1 MGRVLLVFNRDY
13 SSLHIETRR
22 ATKTI
27 RVRTSFSFAFQQFAA
42 AARTPQPSLANNNMS
57 NKAFEPAHLGPLT
70 LSNHLVMA
78 PMTRCRALGNLPNEL
93 MAEYYRQRATAGLII
108 TEGTSPS
115 ADGLGYARIPGLFN
129 QEQATNWQ
137 RITETVHH
145 HGGHIFIQLMHA
157 GRVFHPL
164 NLPEGAEGVAPS
176 AVAAKGQMW
185 TDQQQ
190 MQDQPAPRALRLEEI
205 AKVRDEYVNSAK
217 LALEAGFDG
226 VELHGANGYL
236 LETFLNPASNQRT
249 DEYGGS
255 VQNRARFVLEVTRA
269 VAEAIGAERT
279 GIRLSP
285 WGVFNDMANYPEIDE
300 TYAYLAEELQK
311 IGVVYLHLVDHE
323 SMGAPAVSAATVPLI
338 REKFTNTLILSGG
351 YTTVERIEEAL
362 SDKADLVAIGRP
374 FISNPD
380 LVERLQRGLPLA
392 ESDPAT
398 YYAPGPHGFADGYTD
413 YPTADGQP
421 AGTFSPSYEA

>member
-1 MGRVLLVFNRDY
+1 M
-13 SSLHIETRR
+13 S
-22 ATKTI
+22 
-27 RVRTSFSFAFQQFAA
+27 QQ
-42 AARTPQPSLANNNMS
+42 
-57 NKAFEPAHLGPLT
+57 AFEPAQLGRLT
-70 LSNHLVMA
+70 LANHLVMA
-78 PMTRCRALGNLPNEL
+78 PMTRSRAPGNLPNEL
-93 MAEYYRQRATAGLII
+93 MAEYYRQRATAGLLI
-108 TEGTSPS
+108 TEGTSPA
-115 ADGLGYARIPGLFN
+115 ADGLGYARIPGLFT

-137 RITETVHH
+137 RVTETVHH
-145 HGGHIFIQLMHA
+145 HGGHIFVQLMHT

-164 NLPEGAEGVAPS
+164 NLPAGAEGVAPS

-190 MQDQPAPRALRLEEI
+190 LQDQPTPRALRPDEL
-205 AKVRDEYVNSAK
+205 ARVRDEFVHSAR

-226 VELHGANGYL
+226 VELHAANGYL
-236 LETFLNPASNQRT
+236 LEQFLNPASNQRT

-255 VQNRARFVLEVTRA
+255 VPNRARFVLEVARA
-269 VAEAIGAERT
+269 VVQAIGADRT

-285 WGVFNDMANYPEIDE
+285 WGVASDMPHYPEIDE

-311 IGVVYLHLVDHE
+311 IGLVYLHLVDHQ
-323 SMGAPAVSAATVPLI
+323 SMGAPAVPAETVDTI
-338 REKFTNTLILSGG
+338 RQKFTNTLILSGG
-351 YTTVERIEEAL
+351 YTTVEQIDAAL
-362 SDKADLVAIGRP
+362 AGPADLVAIGRP

-380 LVERLQRGLPLA
+380 LVARLEQGLPLA

-421 AGTFSPSYEA
+421 AGTFSPTNEA

>member
-1 MGRVLLVFNRDY
+1 
-13 SSLHIETRR
+13 
-22 ATKTI
+22 
-27 RVRTSFSFAFQQFAA
+27 
-42 AARTPQPSLANNNMS
+42 MS
-57 NKAFEPAHLGPLT
+57 KKLFESAQLGPLT
-70 LSNHLVMA
+70 LANHIVMA
-78 PMTRCRALGNLPNEL
+78 PLTRSRALGNVPNEL

-115 ADGLGYARIPGLFN
+115 ADGLGYARIPGLFTP
-129 QEQATNWQ
+129 EQVTNWQ
-137 RITETVHH
+137 RVTETVHH
-145 HGGHIFIQLMHA
+145 HGGHIFVQLMHA

-164 NLPEGAEGVAPS
+164 NLPEGAAGIAPS
-176 AVAAKGQMW
+176 AIAAAGQMW

-190 MQDQPAPRALRLEEI
+190 MQDQPAPRAI
-205 AKVRDEYVNSAK
+205 ATAELARVRDEYVHSAK

-255 VQNRARFVLEVTRA
+255 VQNRARFVLEVARA
-269 VAEAIGAERT
+269 VAQAIGAERT

-285 WGVFNDMANYPEIDE
+285 WGVFNDMASYPEIDE

-311 IGVVYLHLVDHE
+311 IGLVYLHLVDHA
-323 SMGAPAVSAATVPLI
+323 SMGAPAVPAKTVEII
-338 REKFTNTLILSGG
+338 REKFTNKLILSGG
-351 YTTVERIEEAL
+351 YSTVERIEAAL
-362 SDKADLVAIGRP
+362 SGQADLVAIGRP

-380 LVERLQRGLPLA
+380 LVERLQKGLPLA

-398 YYAPGPHGFADGYTD
+398 YYAPGPNGFADGYTD
-413 YPTADGQP
+413 YPVADGQP

>member
-1 MGRVLLVFNRDY
+1 M
-13 SSLHIETRR
+13 SS
-22 ATKTI
+22 
-27 RVRTSFSFAFQQFAA
+27 
-42 AARTPQPSLANNNMS
+42 
-57 NKAFEPAHLGPLT
+57 KAFEPAKLGNLT
-70 LSNHLVMA
+70 LTNHIVMA
-78 PMTRCRALGNLPNEL
+78 PMTRSRALGNVPNEL

-108 TEGTSPS
+108 TEGVSPS
-115 ADGLGYARIPGLFN
+115 ADGLGYARIPGLFTP
-129 QEQATNWQ
+129 EHVTNWQ
-137 RITETVHH
+137 RVTETVHH
-145 HGGHIFIQLMHA
+145 HGGHIFVQLMHA

-164 NLPEGAEGVAPS
+164 NLPEGAEGIAPS

-190 MQDQPAPRALRLEEI
+190 MQDQPTPRALKLEEI
-205 AKVRDEYVNSAK
+205 ARVRDEYVHSAK

-236 LETFLNPASNQRT
+236 LEEFLNPASNQRT

-255 VQNRARFVLEVTRA
+255 IQNRARFVLEVTKA
-269 VAEAIGAERT
+269 VAEAIGPERT

-311 IGVVYLHLVDHE
+311 IGVVYLHLVDHQ
-323 SMGAPAVSAATVPLI
+323 SMGAPAVPSEVVPLI
-338 REKFTNTLILSGG
+338 RAKFTNTLILSGG
-351 YTTVERIEEAL
+351 YTTVAQIDAAL
-362 SDKADLVAIGRP
+362 EGNADLVAIGRP

-380 LVERLQRGLPLA
+380 LVERLQKSLPLA
-392 ESDPAT
+392 ESDQAT

-413 YPTADGQP
+413 YPMADGQP

>member
-1 MGRVLLVFNRDY
+1 MLRP
-13 SSLHIETRR
+13 
-22 ATKTI
+22 
-27 RVRTSFSFAFQQFAA
+27 RTAA
-42 AARTPQPSLANNNMS
+42 QPTTMS
-57 NKAFEPAHLGPLT
+57 NKTFEPAQLGPLT
-70 LSNHLVMA
+70 LANHLVMA
-78 PMTRCRALGNLPNEL
+78 PMTRCRALGNVPNEL

-129 QEQATNWQ
+129 HEHVANWQ

-164 NLPEGAEGVAPS
+164 NLPAGAEGVAPS

-190 MQDQPAPRALRLEEI
+190 MQDQPAPRALRTDEL
-205 AKVRDEYVNSAK
+205 ARVRDEYVHSAK

-236 LETFLNPASNQRT
+236 LEQFLNPASNQRT

-255 VQNRARFVLEVTRA
+255 VVNRARFVLEVTRA
-269 VAEAIGAERT
+269 VAEAIGVERT

-285 WGVFNDMANYPEIDE
+285 WGVFNDMPNYPETDE

-311 IGVVYLHLVDHE
+311 IGVVYLHLVDHQG
-323 SMGAPAVSAATVPLI
+323 MGAPAVPSEVVPLI
-338 REKFTNTLILSGG
+338 RAKFTNTLILSGG
-351 YTTVERIEEAL
+351 YNTVAQIDAAL
-362 SDKADLVAIGRP
+362 DGAADLVAIGRP

-380 LVERLQRGLPLA
+380 LVERLQKGLPLA
-392 ESDPAT
+392 ESDQAT
-398 YYAPGPHGFADGYTD
+398 YYAPGPHGFAEGYTD
-413 YPTADGQP
+413 YPMADGQP

>member
-1 MGRVLLVFNRDY
+1 M
-13 SSLHIETRR
+13 SS
-22 ATKTI
+22 
-27 RVRTSFSFAFQQFAA
+27 
-42 AARTPQPSLANNNMS
+42 N
-57 NKAFEPAHLGPLT
+57 AFEPAKLGNLT
-70 LSNHLVMA
+70 LTNHIVMA
-78 PMTRCRALGNLPNEL
+78 PLTRSRALGNVPNEL

-108 TEGTSPS
+108 SEGTSPS

-137 RITETVHH
+137 RVTETVHH
-145 HGGHIFIQLMHA
+145 HGGHIFVQLMHV

-164 NLPEGAEGVAPS
+164 NLPEGAEGIAPS
-176 AVAAKGQMW
+176 AVAAQGQMW

-190 MQDQPAPRALRLEEI
+190 MQDQPTPRALRADELTR
-205 AKVRDEYVNSAK
+205 VRDEFVHSAK
-217 LALEAGFDG
+217 LAIEAGFDG

-236 LETFLNPASNQRT
+236 LEQFLNPASNLRT

-269 VAEAIGAERT
+269 VVEAIGKERT

-285 WGVFNDMANYPEIDE
+285 WGVFNDMAAYPEVDE

-311 IGVVYLHLVDHE
+311 IGVVYLHLVDHQ
-323 SMGAPAVSAATVPLI
+323 SMGAPAVPAEVVPLI
-338 REKFTNTLILSGG
+338 RQKFTNTLILSGG
-351 YTTVERIEEAL
+351 YTTIEQIDAAL
-362 SDKADLVAIGRP
+362 AGPADLVAIGRP

-380 LVERLQRGLPLA
+380 LVERLEKGLPLA
-392 ESDPAT
+392 ESDQAT
-398 YYAPGPHGFADGYTD
+398 YYAPGPNGFADGYTD

-421 AGTFSPSYEA
+421 AGTFSPTYEA

>member
-1 MGRVLLVFNRDY
+1 M
-13 SSLHIETRR
+13 SS
-22 ATKTI
+22 
-27 RVRTSFSFAFQQFAA
+27 
-42 AARTPQPSLANNNMS
+42 
-57 NKAFEPAHLGPLT
+57 KAFTPAKLGNITLT
-70 LSNHLVMA
+70 SHIVMA
-78 PMTRCRALGNLPNEL
+78 PMTRSRALGNVPNEL

-164 NLPEGAEGVAPS
+164 NLPEGAEGIAPS
-176 AVAAKGQMW
+176 AVAAQGQMW

-190 MQDQPAPRALRLEEI
+190 MQDQPTPRALTTEEV
-205 AKVRDEYVNSAK
+205 AKVRDELVHSAK

-236 LETFLNPASNQRT
+236 LEAFLNPASNQRT
-249 DEYGGS
+249 DAYGGS
-255 VQNRARFVLEVTRA
+255 VQNRARFVLEVAQA
-269 VAEAIGAERT
+269 VADAIGKERT

-285 WGVFNDMANYPEIDE
+285 WGVFNDMAAYPELDE

-311 IGVVYLHLVDHE
+311 IGIVYLHLVNHE
-323 SMGAPAVSAATVPLI
+323 SMGAPAVPAKTVDTI
-338 REKFTNTLILSGG
+338 RTKFTNTLILSGG
-351 YTTVERIEEAL
+351 YNTVAQIDAAL
-362 SDKADLVAIGRP
+362 NGQADLVAIGRP

-380 LVERLQRGLPLA
+380 LVERLEKGLPLA
-392 ESDPAT
+392 ESDQAT
-398 YYAPGPHGFADGYTD
+398 YYAPGPNGFADGYTD

-421 AGTFSPSYEA
+421 AGSFAPDYVA

>member
-1 MGRVLLVFNRDY
+1 M
-13 SSLHIETRR
+13 SS
-22 ATKTI
+22 
-27 RVRTSFSFAFQQFAA
+27 
-42 AARTPQPSLANNNMS
+42 
-57 NKAFEPAHLGPLT
+57 KAFEPAKLGNLT
-70 LSNHLVMA
+70 LANHIVMA
-78 PMTRCRALGNLPNEL
+78 PMTRSRALGNVPNEL

-108 TEGTSPS
+108 TEGVSPS

-129 QEQATNWQ
+129 QEHVTNWQ
-137 RITETVHH
+137 RVTETVHH
-145 HGGHIFIQLMHA
+145 HGGHIFVQLMHA

-164 NLPEGAEGVAPS
+164 NLPEGAEGIAPS
-176 AVAAKGQMW
+176 AVAAQGQMW

-190 MQDQPAPRALRLEEI
+190 MQDQPTPRALRSDELDR
-205 AKVRDEYVNSAK
+205 VRDEYVHSAK

-236 LETFLNPASNQRT
+236 LEQFLNPASNQRT

-269 VAEAIGAERT
+269 VAEAIGTERT

-285 WGVFNDMANYPEIDE
+285 WGVFNDQPNYPEIDE

-311 IGVVYLHLVDHE
+311 IGVVYLHLVDHQ
-323 SMGAPAVSAATVPLI
+323 SMGAPAVPAQVVPLV
-338 REKFTNTLILSGG
+338 RAKFTNTLILSGG
-351 YTTVERIEEAL
+351 YTTVAQIDTAL
-362 SDKADLVAIGRP
+362 AGPADLVAIGRP

-380 LVERLQRGLPLA
+380 LVERLEKGLPLA
-392 ESDPAT
+392 ESDQAT
-398 YYAPGPHGFADGYTD
+398 YYAPGPNGFADGYTD

-421 AGTFSPSYEA
+421 AGTFSPTYEA

>member
-1 MGRVLLVFNRDY
+1 M
-13 SSLHIETRR
+13 SS
-22 ATKTI
+22 
-27 RVRTSFSFAFQQFAA
+27 
-42 AARTPQPSLANNNMS
+42 N
-57 NKAFEPAHLGPLT
+57 AFEPAKLGNLT
-70 LSNHLVMA
+70 LANHIVMA
-78 PMTRCRALGNLPNEL
+78 PMTRSRALGNVPNEL
-93 MAEYYRQRATAGLII
+93 MAEYYRQRATAGLIVS
-108 TEGTSPS
+108 EGVSPS

-129 QEQATNWQ
+129 QDHVTNWQ
-137 RITETVHH
+137 RVTETVHH
-145 HGGHIFIQLMHA
+145 HGGHIFVQLMHA

-164 NLPEGAEGVAPS
+164 NLPEGAEGIAPS

-190 MQDQPAPRALRLEEI
+190 MQDQPTPRALRLEEI
-205 AKVRDEYVNSAK
+205 AKVRDEYVHSAK

-255 VQNRARFVLEVTRA
+255 VENRARFVLEVTKG
-269 VAEAIGAERT
+269 VVEAIGAERT

-285 WGVFNDMANYPEIDE
+285 WGVFNDMATYPEIDE

-323 SMGAPAVSAATVPLI
+323 AMGAPAVPAATVATI

-351 YTTVERIEEAL
+351 YNTVAQIDAAL
-362 SDKADLVAIGRP
+362 AGKADLVAIGRP

-380 LVERLQRGLPLA
+380 LVERLEKGLPLA
-392 ESDPAT
+392 ESDQAT
-398 YYAPGPHGFADGYTD
+398 YYAPGPNGFADGYTD

-421 AGTFSPSYEA
+421 AGTFSPTYEA

>member
-1 MGRVLLVFNRDY
+1 
-13 SSLHIETRR
+13 
-22 ATKTI
+22 
-27 RVRTSFSFAFQQFAA
+27 
-42 AARTPQPSLANNNMS
+42 MS

-70 LSNHLVMA
+70 LANHLVMA
-78 PMTRCRALGNLPNEL
+78 PMTRSRALGNVPNEL
-93 MAEYYRQRATAGLII
+93 MAEYYRQRASAGLII
-108 TEGTSPS
+108 TEGTSP
-115 ADGLGYARIPGLFN
+115 AANGLGYARIPGLFN

-176 AVAAKGQMW
+176 AIAAAGGQMW
-185 TDQQQ
+185 TDQAQ
-190 MQDQPAPRALRLEEI
+190 MQAQPAPRAIRPEEL
-205 AKVRDEYVNSAK
+205 AQVRDEYVHSAK

-226 VELHGANGYL
+226 IELHSANGYL
-236 LETFLNPASNQRT
+236 LEQFLNPASNQRT

-285 WGVFNDMANYPEIDE
+285 WGQFNDTPNYPEIDE

-311 IGVVYLHLVDHE
+311 IGVVYLHLVDHQ
-323 SMGAPAVSAATVPLI
+323 SMGAPAVPAATVATI

-351 YTTVERIEEAL
+351 YTTLAQIDEAL
-362 SDKADLVAIGRP
+362 DSGRADLVAIGRP

-380 LVERLQRGLPLA
+380 LVERLKAGQPLA
-392 ESDPAT
+392 EADQAT
-398 YYAPGPHGFADGYTD
+398 FYAPGPGGFADGYTD

-421 AGTFSPSYEA
+421 AGTFSPTYEA

>member
-1 MGRVLLVFNRDY
+1 M
-13 SSLHIETRR
+13 SST
-22 ATKTI
+22 A
-27 RVRTSFSFAFQQFAA
+27 FS
-42 AARTPQPSLANNNMS
+42 
-57 NKAFEPAHLGPLT
+57 PAKLGNLT
-70 LSNHLVMA
+70 LTNHIVMA
-78 PMTRCRALGNLPNEL
+78 PMTRSRALGNVPNEL

-129 QEQATNWQ
+129 EEQTTNWQ

-145 HGGHIFIQLMHA
+145 HGGHIFVQLMHA

-164 NLPEGAEGVAPS
+164 NLPEGAEGIAPS

-190 MQDQPAPRALRLEEI
+190 MQDQPTPRALELAEI
-205 AKVRDEYVNSAK
+205 AKVRDEYVHSAK

-236 LETFLNPASNQRT
+236 LEQFLNPASNQRT

-255 VQNRARFVLEVTRA
+255 IENRARFLLEVVRA
-269 VAEAIGAERT
+269 VVEAIGAERT

-285 WGVFNDMANYPEIDE
+285 WGVFNDQPNYPEINE
-300 TYAYLAEELQK
+300 TYAYLAGELQK
-311 IGVVYLHLVDHE
+311 IGLVYLHLVDHQ
-323 SMGAPAVSAATVPLI
+323 SMGAPAVPAEVVPLI
-338 REKFTNTLILSGG
+338 RAKFSNTLILSGG
-351 YTTVERIEEAL
+351 YTTVAQIDAAL
-362 SDKADLVAIGRP
+362 AGPADLVAIGRP

-380 LVERLQRGLPLA
+380 LVERLEKGQSLA
-392 ESDPAT
+392 ESDQAT
-398 YYAPGPHGFADGYTD
+398 YYAPGPNGFADGYTD

-421 AGTFSPSYEA
+421 AGSFAPDYVA